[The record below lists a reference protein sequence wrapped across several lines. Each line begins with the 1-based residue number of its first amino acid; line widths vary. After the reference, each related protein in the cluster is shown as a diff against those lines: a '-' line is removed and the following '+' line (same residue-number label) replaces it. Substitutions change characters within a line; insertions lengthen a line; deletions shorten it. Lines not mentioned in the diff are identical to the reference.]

1 MLNKNLIFKI
11 ENEEHSKAVQ
21 TFLFSKGYKWLYSG
35 TKVLYT
41 DKKYLIV
48 KEDRNYITWNDR
60 EDLPH
65 LKELE
70 KATLDYTTETIY
82 KDFKLTIE
90 TKETKESLEI
100 KKIEEEMRSLAD
112 RLKALKE
119 TPDNG

>member
-1 MLNKNLIFKI
+1 MLNKSLIFKI

-21 TFLFSKGYKWLYSG
+21 TFLFSKGYKWLYRGNG

-48 KEDRNYITWNDR
+48 KEDRNYIIWNYKD
-60 EDLPH
+60 

-90 TKETKESLEI
+90 TKESLEI
-100 KKIEEEMRSLAD
+100 NKIEEEMRSLAD

-119 TPDNG
+119 TQDNA